1 MVRKAL
7 WVLTMLTAL
16 VLPAMA
22 VAAPLTSLPASF
34 RGSDVYL
41 KVSLNGAA
49 PVWMKF
55 DIGAAESSLA
65 SAYVHG
71 DARTAARMTVTL
83 GSVTL
88 PGIFFD
94 LSNAAPGVA
103 PDGTPIAGK
112 LGQDWLGRRMVEVR
126 YREHEVW
133 LSAPIDEVAHAVTVA
148 AR

>member
-1 MVRKAL
+1 MLAAL
-7 WVLTMLTAL
+7 
-16 VLPAMA
+16 
-22 VAAPLTSLPASF
+22 AAPAAAFAAPPIPVPASF

-55 DIGAAESSLA
+55 DIGAADSSLA

-71 DARTAARMTVTL
+71 DARAAARMTVTL
-83 GSVTL
+83 GTVTM

-94 LSNAAPGVA
+94 LSKAGMGVA
-103 PDGTPIAGK
+103 PDGIPIVGK
-112 LGQDWLGRRMVEVR
+112 LGQAWLGRRMVEVR
-126 YREHEVW
+126 YREHQVW
-133 LSAPIDEVAHAVTVA
+133 LSAPIDDVVHAVTVA

>member
-1 MVRKAL
+1 
-7 WVLTMLTAL
+7 MLTAL
-16 VLPAMA
+16 AAPAMA
-22 VAAPLTSLPASF
+22 SAAPPIQVPASF
-34 RGSDVYL
+34 RGGDVYL

-55 DIGAAESSLA
+55 DIGAADSSLV

-83 GSVTL
+83 GAMTL
-88 PGIFFD
+88 PGVFFD
-94 LSNAAPGVA
+94 LSNAAMGAA
-103 PDGTPIAGK
+103 PDGTAIAGK
-112 LGQDWLGRRMVEVR
+112 LGQAWLGRRMVEVR

-133 LSAPIDEVAHAVTVA
+133 LSAPIDDEAPPRPVTIA

>member
-1 MVRKAL
+1 
-7 WVLTMLTAL
+7 MLTAL
-16 VLPAMA
+16 AVPAMA
-22 VAAPLTSLPASF
+22 FAAPPIQVPASF

-41 KVSLNGAA
+41 KVSLNGSAA
-49 PVWMKF
+49 VWMKF
-55 DIGAAESSLA
+55 DIGAAESSLT